1 MPIFCRSRR
10 VRRGRLGA
18 HEKKN
23 TKSLRPNIPPT
34 ISSVDHPAPSS
45 ESSSSTAR
53 LSRAKENFS
62 CSEVAAMGFC

>member
-34 ISSVDHPAPSS
+34 ISSVDSPCSI
-45 ESSSSTAR
+45 
-53 LSRAKENFS
+53 LGIVVFNRASVTSQGKLL
-62 CSEVAAMGFC
+62 MQ